1 MSNDPASPYVDINRA
16 NFVLGSPDEW
26 TYTMRREMQEIVP
39 GLYLGPY
46 AAAGKKNFSRLES
59 AGVTHVVCVR
69 QEIERNFIKPNF
81 EPQLKYLVITL
92 ADSCIEAIIP
102 KIKETK
108 EFIDKSLAT
117 GGKVLVHCNDG
128 MSRSASLVIA
138 YIMQTYGMDFRSAL
152 HYVQQRRFCVQPND
166 GFEQQLKE
174 FEPIY
179 RALIENRNEPEVRQ
193 SNVSI
198 KRDREDESDDEDSE
212 DLSVKYRVKDNR
224 TDVTMEL

>member
-1 MSNDPASPYVDINRA
+1 
-16 NFVLGSPDEW
+16 
-26 TYTMRREMQEIVP
+26 MQEIVP

-179 RALIENRNEPEVRQ
+179 RALIENRIEPEVRQ

>member
-46 AAAGKKNFSRLES
+46 AAAGKKNFSRLET

-108 EFIDKSLAT
+108 EFIDKSLAA

-179 RALIENRNEPEVRQ
+179 RALIENRIEPEVRQ
-193 SNVSI
+193 SNVSV

>member
-1 MSNDPASPYVDINRA
+1 MSNDSASPYVDINRA
-16 NFVLGSPDEW
+16 NFMLGTPDEW
-26 TYTMRREMQEIVP
+26 TYTMRRDMQEIVP

-46 AAAGKKNFSRLES
+46 AAAGKKNLSKLES

-69 QEIERNFIKPNF
+69 QEIEKNFIKPNF

-108 EFIDKSLAT
+108 EFIDTSLAS

-179 RALIENRNEPEVRQ
+179 RALIEHRTEQEVNH
-193 SNVSI
+193 SVVS
-198 KRDREDESDDEDSE
+198 KRDREDDSDDEESE
-212 DLSVKYRVKDNR
+212 DLSVKCRVKDNR

>member
-26 TYTMRREMQEIVP
+26 TYTMRRDMQEIVP

-179 RALIENRNEPEVRQ
+179 RALIENRIEPEVRQ

-198 KRDREDESDDEDSE
+198 KRDREDESDDEESE